1 MSIHQTKQL
10 VADFIEAIWNQQQF
24 EKLDL
29 YLHPDYVDHSLP
41 IALSPDGKGLQNW
54 IQATSQ
60 SFLHQTFIDDQV
72 TEASKTI
79 LKITMQMTHV
89 GIWRGIK
96 PTGAQVSTMG
106 YRFYRVADGKIIDH
120 WAAIDGTAVENQ
132 LKHQA
137 GSGCKIPN

>member
-1 MSIHQTKQL
+1 MDSHQIKQL
-10 VADFIEAIWNQQQF
+10 VANFIEAIWNQQQY

-29 YLHPDYVDHSLP
+29 YLHPAYVDHSLP
-41 IALSPDGKGLQNW
+41 SMLSPNGSGLINW

-89 GIWRGIK
+89 GTWRDIE
-96 PTGAQVSTMG
+96 PTGAEVSTTG
-106 YRFYRVADGKIIDH
+106 YRFYRVADGKIIEH
-120 WAAIDGTAVENQ
+120 WAAIDGTTLENQ
-132 LKHQA
+132 LKQQINQ
-137 GSGCKIPN
+137 GCKLPE